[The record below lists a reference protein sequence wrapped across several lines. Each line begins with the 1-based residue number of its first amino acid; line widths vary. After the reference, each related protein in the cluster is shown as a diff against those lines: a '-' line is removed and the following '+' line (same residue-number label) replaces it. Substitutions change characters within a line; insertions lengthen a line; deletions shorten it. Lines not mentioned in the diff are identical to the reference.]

1 MSIWKTLMDDKPDW
15 RRGRI
20 IVLTTSNKIVHS
32 WYHEQNGKF
41 YNRYGLV
48 KRITNYKRWCYE
60 SELVNQALAEIKE
73 KKLTNIE

>member
-1 MSIWKTLMDDKPDW
+1 MSIWKTLRDEKPDW

-32 WYHEQNGKF
+32 WYREDNGKF
-41 YNRYGLV
+41 YNRYGWV

-60 SELVNQALAEIKE
+60 SELVNQALEEIKE
-73 KKLTNIE
+73 KSE